1 MYAIISE
8 GNLVSLCDRPRY
20 VKVNGA
26 TGAYIRAQPEDA
38 IALSVNGTLYNIN
51 GGEHIPGAPQAVV
64 SEKDAGEYVFRS
76 GVRIK
81 EVDEQTGAAIVG
93 VEEALCEVDV
103 NTDRRISEV
112 EEALCELDGIISGGG
127 DN

>member
-8 GNLVSLCDRPRY
+8 GDLVSLCDRPRY
-20 VKVNGA
+20 VKVNESS
-26 TGAYIRAQPEDA
+26 GAYIRAESEEA
-38 IALSVNGTLYNIN
+38 IALSVNGALYNIN

-64 SEKDAGEYVFRS
+64 KETDAGEYVFRS
-76 GVRIK
+76 CVRI
-81 EVDEQTGAAIVG
+81 EEIDEQTGAAIVG